1 MRIGIVGAGTA
12 GLAAALLLARDGHP
26 VEVVERVVDPR
37 PIGAGILLQTL
48 GQRILAD
55 LGLVDALAA
64 CSTPVRR
71 IDGRT
76 RRGAAVLRFGYDDA
90 PGAAVGLG
98 VHRGDLFR
106 LIWEA
111 ARQAGIPIR
120 TGVGVA
126 GVAHAADGWR
136 LACENGEWIGPF
148 DLVVGADGHRSGLRR
163 TLGLARRDVEYPYG
177 VIWAVVPDPE
187 HVAGDTLWQRYGG
200 TRITLGILPTGLGQT
215 SIFWSERTRD
225 LDAVVAA
232 GPAAW
237 LDRARPYVGHL
248 GQLVERAADTGLL
261 AARYRDVVVR
271 RPFVVVDGHAAVLVG
286 DAAHAM
292 SPQLGM
298 GASLALADVWSL
310 AGALRAHP
318 GDLPAA
324 VEAHRRDRRAHVA
337 WYTWLTRLLT
347 PVFQSDLV
355 PIGWARDATFPV
367 AVRIP
372 WVRRQ
377 FATILRGEQTSPWTS
392 WGPTRRG
399 GPLAGDFE
407 PGASDSS

>member
-1 MRIGIVGAGTA
+1 MKVAVVGAGTA
-12 GLAAALLLARDGHP
+12 GLTTALLLAQDGHD
-26 VEVVERVVDPR
+26 VSIVERVADPR

-48 GQRILAD
+48 GQRILAT
-55 LGLVDALAA
+55 LGLADALAA

-76 RRGAAVLRFGYDDA
+76 LRGAAILHFGYADA

-106 LIWEA
+106 LLWDA
-111 ARQAGIPIR
+111 SANAGIPIETGIGVATVDHAGDGWHLVRDDGRR
-120 TGVGVA
+120 TGPV
-126 GVAHAADGWR
+126 
-136 LACENGEWIGPF
+136 

-163 TLGLARRDVEYPYG
+163 SLGLARRDVEYPYG
-177 VIWAVVPDPE
+177 VVWAVVPDPE
-187 HVAGDTLWQRYGG
+187 GLAGDVLWQRYGG

-215 SIFWSERTRD
+215 SIFWTEPTRD
-225 LDAVVAA
+225 LDTVIAA

-237 LDRARPYVGHL
+237 LERARPYVGDL
-248 GQLVERAADTGLL
+248 GALVEQVSETGLL

-271 RPFVVVDGHAAVLVG
+271 RPIVVAGAHGAVLVG

-298 GASLALADVWSL
+298 GASIAMADAWSL
-310 AGALRAHP
+310 AGAIREHP
-318 GDLPAA
+318 GDLAA
-324 VEAHRRDRRAHVA
+324 ALEAHRRDRRAHVA

-347 PVFQSDLV
+347 PAFQSDLV
-355 PIGWARDATFPV
+355 PLGWARDVAFPV
-367 AVRIP
+367 AARIP

-392 WGPTRRG
+392 WRPTRPG
-399 GPLAGDFE
+399 GPLAD
-407 PGASDSS
+407 